1 VPSHHAN
8 SPPIRV
14 VIADDHP
21 IVARGLEALLGMEP
35 GFQIIARSTDG
46 EQALRAVRAHR
57 PDLLILDLNMP
68 GKNGLEVLK
77 EIKAAKLPTRVVLLV
92 AQIQDEELLE
102 ATRLDVGGVVLK
114 ELAPRLLVQCLRKV
128 YAGERWIERTSAAR
142 AFEKLL
148 RREANVRDLARLLT
162 AREIEIVKMVARGLR
177 NRVIAEELSVSE
189 GTVKTHL
196 HSVFEKLGVRSRG
209 ELIAYCH
216 QKGIA

>member
-1 VPSHHAN
+1 
-8 SPPIRV
+8 

-177 NRVIAEELSVSE
+177 YRVIAEELSVSE

>member
-1 VPSHHAN
+1 MPRHHAN

-35 GFQIIARSTDG
+35 DFQIMARSTDG

-148 RREANVRDLARLLT
+148 RREANVHELTRLLT
-162 AREIEIVKMVARGLR
+162 PREIEIVKMVARGLR

-196 HSVFEKLGVRSRG
+196 HSVFEKLGVRSRA

>member
-1 VPSHHAN
+1 MPRHHAN
-8 SPPIRV
+8 STPIRV

-21 IVARGLEALLGMEP
+21 IVMQGLEALLGMEP
-35 GFQIIARSTDG
+35 DFQIVARGTDG
-46 EQALRAVRAHR
+46 EQGLRAVRAHR
-57 PDLLILDLNMP
+57 PDILVLDLNMP

-92 AQIQDEELLE
+92 AQIDDEELLE
-102 ATRLDVGGVVLK
+102 ATRHDVAGVVLK

-148 RREANVRDLARLLT
+148 RREANLGDLARRLT
-162 AREIEIVKMVARGLR
+162 PREIEIAKMVARGLR
-177 NRVIAEELSVSE
+177 NRAIAEDLSVSE

-196 HSVFEKLGVRSRG
+196 HSVFEKLGVRSRA

-216 QKGIA
+216 QKDIA

>member
-1 VPSHHAN
+1 MPSHHAN